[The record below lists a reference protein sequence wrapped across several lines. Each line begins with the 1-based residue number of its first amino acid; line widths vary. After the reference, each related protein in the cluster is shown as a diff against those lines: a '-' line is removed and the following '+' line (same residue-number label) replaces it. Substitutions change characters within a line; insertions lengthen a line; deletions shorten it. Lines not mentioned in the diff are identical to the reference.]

1 MKPKDSSVIL
11 LIHVNLLPL
20 IGVLVFD
27 WDALMLVIFYCIE
40 TFIIGLFNVM
50 KMLKSNVDT
59 VKPLDKKN
67 ANTLDYYSAQQAN
80 PGCLKF
86 FFIPFFI
93 VHYNLFVLA
102 QGFAVFVISSE
113 FFNSA
118 IGLNDFLSYDFSI
131 NVLLIIFSHA
141 YSYYK
146 NFLRKKEYKKL
157 TVPVLMF
164 LPYKRV
170 IIQQIT
176 VIFGTFLI
184 LMFEASFGY
193 LLLLI
198 CLKLF
203 FDLRSHYK
211 THDLS
216 DKRMSIF

>member
-1 MKPKDSSVIL
+1 VKPKDSSVIL